1 MTRAPDGPL
10 RLALLGDSIA
20 WGQGAARP
28 EDRLAERLR
37 RGLAESGVPAETV
50 VHAVPGARSEHLGE
64 QVARA
69 LGDPPDVAVVV
80 VGANDLT
87 HRTPATAAAA
97 SLASALR
104 SLRAGGVQVVL
115 APAPDLSA
123 VPHVPPALRAA
134 VRIASEQL
142 RARQVDVARSLGV
155 HVADDDG
162 ATSRSFSAD
171 PALFSADRFHP
182 SGAGYA
188 VIAAAVLPHVLT
200 AAGARRRAA

>member
-1 MTRAPDGPL
+1 MTTAPGAPL

-37 RGLAESGVPAETV
+37 RGLADSGVPAEAV
-50 VHAVPGARSEHLGE
+50 VRAVPGARSEHLGE
-64 QVARA
+64 QVERT
-69 LGDPPDVAVVV
+69 LVDPPDVAVVV

-87 HRTPATAAAA
+87 HRTPVTAAGA
-97 SLASALR
+97 SLGTALR
-104 SLRAGGVQVVL
+104 RLRDGGVEVAL

-134 VRIASEQL
+134 VRVASEEL
-142 RARQVDVARSLGV
+142 RARQVDVARRLGV
-155 HVADDDG
+155 HVADGDG
-162 ATSRSFSAD
+162 ATSRAFASD
-171 PALFSADRFHP
+171 PTLFSADRFHP
-182 SGAGYA
+182 SSAGYA
-188 VIAAAVLPHVLT
+188 VIAAAVLPHVLA